1 MREAISAHQRKLSRY
16 PMRISRNQIANQSQS
31 DGHQRC
37 GLAQQRVAQEDEES
51 RRRGHLLA
59 DALELLGHHCEQRV
73 NNV

>member
-1 MREAISAHQRKLSRY
+1 MLIRGNQRQSDA
-16 PMRISRNQIANQSQS
+16 NQSQSDANQSQS
-31 DGHQRC
+31 DGHRRC

-73 NNV
+73 NNVNNV